1 MKIKLSKESITLLT
15 IGCLFNAGLT
25 IASTFVNVYLIRLTN
40 NMGLMILQNIANY
53 LMIISGF
60 VLGTRLTKKGIS
72 MLSLLRIGITAVISY
87 YALVLLL
94 KENAGNYLILLGL
107 CNGIGQGFYYFT
119 FNILIGKLLKN
130 EEQSKFFSY
139 QSSFGYFF
147 GVLAPTISGYIIV
160 KFTELTGYYVLFGT
174 AVLVFVLAIIFSIK
188 LKKVQVT
195 ESYSLLPVLK
205 ERGNKH
211 WNLLKFI
218 SFTFGAKEVIYYQIF
233 TVFAYLIIS
242 NEATIGNLTSISSLI
257 GVLSSLLIAS
267 KFTSK
272 TQKKYHFMYCIGYAI
287 SLGCLG
293 LFATPFALKASFII
307 NGLVF
312 SWCNV
317 IYSTHIY
324 QLAKKAAT
332 KYTNSDYIIVCEF
345 PLAAGRIL
353 GLFIFYVL
361 NLMIDSF
368 TLYRILLI
376 AITVLPFIDHHVINK
391 KVNWNIN

>member
-1 MKIKLSKESITLLT
+1 MKIKLSKESMTLLT

-60 VLGTRLTKKGIS
+60 VLCTRITKKGIS
-72 MLSLLRIGITAVISY
+72 MLSLLRIGITAIISY

-94 KENAGNYLILLGL
+94 KENAGNYLIPLGL

-174 AVLVFVLAIIFSIK
+174 AVLVFLLAIIFSIK
-188 LKKVQVT
+188 LKKVQVS

-205 ERGNKH
+205 EKGNKP

-267 KFTSK
+267 KFTSE
-272 TQKKYHFMYCIGYAI
+272 TQKKYHFMYCIGYAV

-293 LFATPFALKASFII
+293 VFATPFALKASFII

-312 SWCNV
+312 AWCNV
-317 IYSTHIY
+317 IYSTHVY

-353 GLFIFYVL
+353 GLFTFYVL
-361 NLMIDSF
+361 NLFIDSF

-376 AITVLPFIDHHVINK
+376 AITILPFIDHYIIK
-391 KVNWNIN
+391 KEVNWHID

>member
-1 MKIKLSKESITLLT
+1 MNNKLSKESKVLLT

-60 VLGTRLTKKGIS
+60 VLGTRLTKKNVI

-94 KENAGNYLILLGL
+94 KENAGDYLILLGL

-119 FNILIGKLLKN
+119 FNILIGKLLRN
-130 EEQSKFFSY
+130 NEQSKFFSY

-174 AVLVFVLAIIFSIK
+174 AVLVFVLAIIFSSQ
-188 LKKVQVT
+188 LKKVEVK
-195 ESYSLLPVLK
+195 ENFSLLPVIK

-242 NEATIGNLTSISSLI
+242 DESIIGNLTSISSLI

-272 TQKKYHFMYCIGYAI
+272 TQKKYHFMYCIAYAF

-293 LFATPFALKASFII
+293 IFATPFTLKLSFII

-312 SWCNV
+312 AWCNV

-324 QLAKKAAT
+324 QLARKAAI
-332 KYTNSDYIIVCEF
+332 KYSNSDYIIVCEF

-353 GLFIFYVL
+353 GLLIFFIL
-361 NLMIDSF
+361 NLFIDSF
-368 TLYRILLI
+368 LLYRILLV
-376 AITVLPFIDHHVINK
+376 AITILPFIDHYVINK
-391 KVNWNIN
+391 TVDWNIN

>member
-188 LKKVQVT
+188 LKKVQVSET
-195 ESYSLLPVLK
+195 YSLLPVLK

-353 GLFIFYVL
+353 GLFIFYIL
-361 NLMIDSF
+361 NLMIESF

>member
-353 GLFIFYVL
+353 GLFIFYIL

>member
-188 LKKVQVT
+188 LKKVQVSET
-195 ESYSLLPVLK
+195 YSLLPVLK

-312 SWCNV
+312 TWCNV

-353 GLFIFYVL
+353 GLFIFYIL

-376 AITVLPFIDHHVINK
+376 AITVLPFIDHYVINK

>member
-87 YALVLLL
+87 YAHVLLL

-353 GLFIFYVL
+353 GLFIFYIL

-376 AITVLPFIDHHVINK
+376 AITILPFIDHHVINK